1 MQERKR
7 CRYYEWDKE
16 SFLLPADLMLSDRS
30 ELADALRVFYCAG
43 GYDFFV
49 SRSRSC
55 MRPVGLC
62 FWESCMRGLWRAGM
76 PAAERIMPFL
86 WMKCRKQN
94 WQSVAFQRF
103 FSETVRFHDH
113 VRYTIKVSTFTQDCA
128 LAALIK
134 KFPYRIAR
142 RQSRVYFC
150 LSGDD
155 ITENMIK

>member
-1 MQERKR
+1 MSGIRNPSY
-7 CRYYEWDKE
+7 CRLILC
-16 SFLLPADLMLSDRS
+16 FLTEVSWRMP
-30 ELADALRVFYCAG
+30 CACFTAPV
-43 GYDFFV
+43 DMTFFV

-113 VRYTIKVSTFTQDCA
+113 VRYTIKVSTFTQDCE
-128 LAALIK
+128 LAALSVHAPCSLLHVCVR
-134 KFPYRIAR
+134 FLNAR
-142 RQSRVYFC
+142 LYLWWCKSDCMDV
-150 LSGDD
+150 
-155 ITENMIK
+155 